1 LFFFDLLKEC
11 LLYCNIDIRVYKGYI
26 FVQYDRIDDARKLIE
41 QGQNSLILKGNKL
54 GKKKLYLQNK
64 IFILFI

>member
-11 LLYCNIDIRVYKGYI
+11 LLDCNIDIRVYKGYI

-54 GKKKLYLQNK
+54 GKKTVFPK
-64 IFILFI
+64 